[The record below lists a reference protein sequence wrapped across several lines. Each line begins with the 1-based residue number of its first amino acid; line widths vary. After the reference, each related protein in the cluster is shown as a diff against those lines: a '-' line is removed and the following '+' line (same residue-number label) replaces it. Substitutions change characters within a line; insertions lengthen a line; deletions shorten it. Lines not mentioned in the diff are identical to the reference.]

1 MWSLAVFFKSLRFL
15 DRRVALRFDTIFS
28 FTESYFNVYSK
39 LPHVTPQKKQEMDEK
54 PLSRRRDSVR
64 EVNLYNITVAEWKL
78 LYA

>member
-39 LPHVTPQKKQEMDEK
+39 LPHVTKKQEMNEK
-54 PLSRRRDSVR
+54 PLSRRRDWVR